1 MSKAL
6 ADLIENHILERLD
19 LNLFRGHSTGGVSK
33 RVYGGQVLAQAI
45 SASQYTVGMRYQL
58 HSLHSYF
65 LRPGDPELGI
75 IYEVDRIRDGRTF
88 TTRRV
93 VARQNGVAIFNMSL
107 SYQMQESGLEHQV
120 DMPKVPAPSELIS
133 DAARFSEILAKRGG
147 PEYGW
152 PIEFRQVDPVDIKS
166 PKKTSGYNCVW
177 FKADGQL
184 ADDLVQHQELL
195 AYASDNPIL
204 VTAMRPHGVSQWSD
218 DMLAATIDHAMWFH
232 RPFRIDEWLLYEL
245 ESTSASNGRGYTQGK
260 IFNQTG
266 ELVASVTQEGLM
278 RHKSPQ

>member
-19 LNLFRGHSTGGVSK
+19 LNLFRGRSPAYAGD

-45 SASQYTVGMRYQL
+45 NAAQHTVGMRYQL

-65 LRPGDPELGI
+65 LRPGDPTQGI

-93 VARQNGVAIFNMSL
+93 VARQNGAAIFNTSL
-107 SYQMQESGLEHQV
+107 SYQMEEEGLEHQAE
-120 DMPKVPAPSELIS
+120 MPDVPPPSELIS
-133 DAARFSEILAKRGG
+133 DAVRYADIVDQRSE
-147 PEYGW
+147 PYTW
-152 PIEFRQVDPVDIKS
+152 PIEFRQVDPVAVKR
-166 PKKTSGYNCVW
+166 PKKTSSYNCVW

-204 VTAMRPHGVSQWSD
+204 VTALRPHGVSQWSRD
-218 DMLAATIDHAMWFH
+218 ILMATIDHGIWFH
-232 RPFRIDEWLLYEL
+232 RPFRIDEWLLFEL
-245 ESTSASNGRGYTQGK
+245 DSTSASNGRGYTQGK
-260 IFNQTG
+260 IFDQAG
-266 ELVASVTQEGLM
+266 RLVASVVQEGLL
-278 RHKSPQ
+278 RHKRHK